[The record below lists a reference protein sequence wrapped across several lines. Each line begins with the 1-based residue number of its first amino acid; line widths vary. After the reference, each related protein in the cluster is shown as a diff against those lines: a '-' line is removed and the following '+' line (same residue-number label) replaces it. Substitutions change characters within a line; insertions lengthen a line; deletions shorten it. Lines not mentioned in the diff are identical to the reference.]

1 MSKKI
6 VIKADLVGN
15 ACMRD
20 IMAVVAKLQGIKS
33 MTIDA
38 EKCTL
43 TVTGTVDPVC
53 IVQRLRKK
61 CFSAII
67 LSVEDV
73 KPPEPPKPPKDPC
86 KEKCEKLCKDKCE
99 RIGCKECR
107 EKCEKACQERCERRC
122 NAWLTGSSCSC
133 GGCRP
138 SSGWCHTSSYTYC
151 WCGRGCGG
159 GCRRPFGGC

>member
-1 MSKKI
+1 
-6 VIKADLVGN
+6 
-15 ACMRD
+15 MRD

-38 EKCTL
+38 DKCTL

-61 CFSAII
+61 CFSAFI

-73 KPPEPPKPPKDPC
+73 KPPEPPKPPNDPC

-107 EKCEKACQERCERRC
+107 DKCEKACQERCERRC

-133 GGCRP
+133 GGCRT